1 MYVNDGLLF
10 ACGNTWEK
18 VTENLT
24 RGYIEC
30 AAWLESS
37 GLAIE
42 PDKIELLFFRQQ
54 QDQLEPP
61 GGILL
66 PSPSN
71 A

>member
-1 MYVNDGLLF
+1 MYINDGLLF

-37 GLAIE
+37 GLV
-42 PDKIELLFFRQQ
+42 IEL
-54 QDQLEPP
+54 DKTKP
-61 GGILL
+61 
-66 PSPSN
+66 
-71 A
+71 